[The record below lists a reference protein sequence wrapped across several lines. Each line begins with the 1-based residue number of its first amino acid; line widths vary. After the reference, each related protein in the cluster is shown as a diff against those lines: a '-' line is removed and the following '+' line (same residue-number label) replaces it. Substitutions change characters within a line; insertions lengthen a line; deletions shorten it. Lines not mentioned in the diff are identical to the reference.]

1 MKKYIKIFIPLLII
15 LILILLILFFKNE
28 IFTFIWVKEYEHKY
42 NNLNLIEKTIS
53 FNTTTNTLEENSI
66 NINNFRISLSDFNFN
81 ANEKTLNFNLNFEN
95 GNDLNH
101 VGYILRV
108 YNNEYCLGDRFNGQ
122 ISLDNAIE
130 YIISYNKFYEKNF
143 GYKSKSIDITN
154 SEIIENNLINECR
167 MIKQDELLENGSLIH
182 KISFELPEQF
192 VINDGF
198 KIELFDLNYQNIGDK
213 TIYQVQEPL
222 TQIDY
227 IINFSE
233 N

>member
-1 MKKYIKIFIPLLII
+1 MKKYKQIFIILLLVLLFSI
-15 LILILLILFFKNE
+15 LILFFKNE
-28 IFTFIWVKEYEHKY
+28 IFTFIWTKEYENKY
-42 NNLNLIEKTIS
+42 KDINLIEKTLS
-53 FNTTTNTLEENSI
+53 FNKYENLIEENTTK
-66 NINNFRISLSDFNFN
+66 INNFQILLSD
-81 ANEKTLNFNLNFEN
+81 LNYNKAKKNLEFNLTFKTEKE
-95 GNDLNH
+95 LNN

-108 YNNEYCLGDRFNGQ
+108 YNTEYCLGDRFNGQ